1 MHVIAN
7 VALGWSKFSGQAA
20 DEHVLTIPELSCTSL
35 NILQTRSKQ
44 KRILAV
50 LVEHVVIDE
59 VKHVFIIQYIYTS
72 WSFDPLIRDSTSGYW
87 CHKQR
92 PGTMIATCMLQS
104 VCIVPCIRM
113 PTEVSSDARFP
124 PFFFNSHACLLIMSW
139 CAITRHNKKVIHQA
153 VGIRDINDMDINRLY
168 SNSICIRI
176 QSV

>member
-59 VKHVFIIQYIYTS
+59 VKHVFIMQYRYTS
-72 WSFDPLIRDSTSGYW
+72 
-87 CHKQR
+87 
-92 PGTMIATCMLQS
+92 
-104 VCIVPCIRM
+104 
-113 PTEVSSDARFP
+113 
-124 PFFFNSHACLLIMSW
+124 
-139 CAITRHNKKVIHQA
+139 
-153 VGIRDINDMDINRLY
+153 
-168 SNSICIRI
+168 
-176 QSV
+176 